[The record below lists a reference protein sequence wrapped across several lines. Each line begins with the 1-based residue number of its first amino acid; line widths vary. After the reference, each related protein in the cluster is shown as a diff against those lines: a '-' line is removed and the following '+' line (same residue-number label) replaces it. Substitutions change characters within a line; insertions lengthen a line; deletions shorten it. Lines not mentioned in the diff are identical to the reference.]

1 MPLAKNTVYTILFAL
16 LALVI
21 LWFAYKKGYFFPTR
35 ETFEADPETGY
46 DKKMHVLT
54 MFSTH
59 LARKPTEDEYKRYL
73 SIPGSDDKL
82 LEKFKKEYAAE
93 IAKPPAL
100 SKDDD
105 KDADEDDDDEAPV
118 KAPKKAQKVESME
131 QQTSTPASTPT
142 PPPPASS
149 PAVAGS
155 GTGAAAGAVA
165 PKIDTTPALTP
176 AQLQQ
181 LQAEK
186 SSIESFKSSIESFQA
201 SAPPEPFQ
209 PGYSGLSF
217 GSIPDDK
224 VCVNRFTVSSML
236 NKMSEELRQL
246 KEIMS
251 MQ

>member
-1 MPLAKNTVYTILFAL
+1 MILAKNTVYTILFAL

-21 LWFAYKKGYFFPTR
+21 LWFAYKNGYFFATR

-73 SIPGSDDKL
+73 SIPAASDEKL

-100 SKDDD
+100 SKEEE
-105 KDADEDDDDEAPV
+105 ADVDEEETP
-118 KAPKKAQKVESME
+118 APKKTVKKTEQKIESME
-131 QQTSTPASTPT
+131 QPTS
-142 PPPPASS
+142 PPPASTTAGAAS
-149 PAVAGS
+149 PAA
-155 GTGAAAGAVA
+155 AAAGMANVA

-186 SSIESFKSSIESFQA
+186 SIESFQA
-201 SAPPEPFQ
+201 SAVPEPFQ